1 MTDGPV
7 IATISGV
14 EEPQESRI
22 RRLVGVLIED
32 ELNDGNAAVIGHAMR
47 WLDGAGQKTMIPTDD
62 PTGRAIAALAMNAAK
77 GGTMPEL
84 DTETED
90 QGA

>member
-1 MTDGPV
+1 
-7 IATISGV
+7 
-14 EEPQESRI
+14 
-22 RRLVGVLIED
+22 
-32 ELNDGNAAVIGHAMR
+32 MR